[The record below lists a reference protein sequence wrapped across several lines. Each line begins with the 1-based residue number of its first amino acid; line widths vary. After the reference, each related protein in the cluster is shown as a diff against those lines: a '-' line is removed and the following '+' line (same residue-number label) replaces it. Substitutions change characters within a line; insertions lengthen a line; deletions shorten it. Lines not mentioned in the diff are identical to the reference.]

1 MFFFTGK
8 PKVVFFVPT
17 AVLAQQQFEKIK
29 EHMAFAWFDKV
40 ARFFSIRPISYVSQ
54 HQITHTDLFHSKEI
68 QVADVVVSF
77 LMKGQ
82 LQNIPAFY

>member
-1 MFFFTGK
+1 MLLFFFTGK

-40 ARFFSIRPISYVSQ
+40 C
-54 HQITHTDLFHSKEI
+54 
-68 QVADVVVSF
+68 
-77 LMKGQ
+77 
-82 LQNIPAFY
+82 